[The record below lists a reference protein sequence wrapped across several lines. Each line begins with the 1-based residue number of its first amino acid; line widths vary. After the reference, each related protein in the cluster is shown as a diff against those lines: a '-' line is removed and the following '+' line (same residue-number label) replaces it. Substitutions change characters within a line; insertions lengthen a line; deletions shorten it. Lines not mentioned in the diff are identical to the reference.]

1 MNNHDFLMIN
11 ANKFPR
17 ETLPQLQ
24 QRLDGLTPESQY
36 SVMSVS
42 YKEPL
47 VAFVLS
53 FFLGTLGIDRFYVG
67 DTGLGVGKLVATVLT
82 FGIVG
87 GIWWFVDLF
96 LIMRAC
102 RLHNYEQAIRMMAY
116 AQPRQQAA
124 QAEQAPQSDDSSD
137 FDDF

>member
-1 MNNHDFLMIN
+1 MNNHDFLMLN

-17 ETLPQLQ
+17 EALPQLQ
-24 QRLDGLTPESQY
+24 QRLDELTPDAQY

-42 YKEPL
+42 YKEPI

-67 DTGLGVGKLVATVLT
+67 DTGLGVGKLVATILT
-82 FGIVG
+82 FGVVG
-87 GIWWFVDLF
+87 CIWWFVDLF
-96 LIMRAC
+96 LIMRSC
-102 RLHNYEQAIRMMAY
+102 RMHNYEQAVRMMAY
-116 AQPRQQAA
+116 AQTRQQASQTSQA
-124 QAEQAPQSDDSSD
+124 QQRNDSDD

>member
-42 YKEPL
+42 YK
-47 VAFVLS
+47 
-53 FFLGTLGIDRFYVG
+53 
-67 DTGLGVGKLVATVLT
+67 
-82 FGIVG
+82 
-87 GIWWFVDLF
+87 
-96 LIMRAC
+96 
-102 RLHNYEQAIRMMAY
+102 
-116 AQPRQQAA
+116 
-124 QAEQAPQSDDSSD
+124 
-137 FDDF
+137 

>member
-17 ETLPQLQ
+17 EGLPILQ
-24 QRLDGLTPESQY
+24 RRLDELPPDAQY
-36 SVMSVS
+36 SVMSIS

-53 FFLGTLGIDRFYVG
+53 FFLGTLGFDRFYVG
-67 DTGLGVGKLVATVLT
+67 DTGLGIGKLCATLLT
-82 FGIVG
+82 FGVVG
-87 GIWWFVDLF
+87 GVWWFVDLF
-96 LIMRAC
+96 LIMRSC
-102 RLHNYEQAIRMMAY
+102 RMHNYEQAMRLLAY
-116 AQPRQQAA
+116 AQPRSTAQPEEP
-124 QAEQAPQSDDSSD
+124 QAENDDD